1 MATNNPVSVPAINY
15 EETKA
20 KYEELVNANTELMN
34 RHPLSTNQKIED
46 KIRQIQNMEATELD
60 LAVLNHSS
68 KTKLYRK
75 RENKLLEV
83 LSVDDSFSV
92 VLDTHISLGHT
103 SAAITYKE
111 LVSKL
116 SIPTFAVSWV
126 VLACN
131 VCEHNRK
138 NKTPRPV
145 SSVAQKA
152 VAKPV
157 VEPTPTES
165 QPIITMVQKPLTVLP
180 KPEPT
185 PSKSQPVIPMVQE
198 PLTVLP
204 KPKSQVQQARVPS
217 LIQLSNSI
225 LPQQRT
231 VFTPQRPYKNWRLSI
246 IKRSLPQSQNTRNC
260 YLLILRHIPSDFLI
274 LRAVYETLVELSLEL
289 LKIFT
294 EFGYPSKLYV
304 SKTLEFYVRVI
315 QLVVAMNP
323 VEPFEVQLADTKF
336 FDDDETQVITEIHK
350 WMDLMKDVYWD
361 QCLPM
366 VQYRMN
372 TKEVTFVRMD
382 TKEKCIGI
390 PFEMFFN
397 FKVST
402 EIKWLNPKTNE
413 LACDF
418 DPKIVDENE
427 EVP

>member
-1 MATNNPVSVPAINY
+1 MATNPVPVSINY

-92 VLDTHISLGHT
+92 ILDTHISLGHT

-145 SSVAQKA
+145 SSVPQKA
-152 VAKPV
+152 VPKPV
-157 VEPTPTES
+157 VEP
-165 QPIITMVQKPLTVLP
+165 
-180 KPEPT
+180 EPT
-185 PSKSQPVIPMVQE
+185 PKESQPVITTVQE

-204 KPKSQVQQARVPS
+204 KPKSQVQQVRVPT
-217 LIQLSNSI
+217 LIQLTNCT
-225 LPQQRT
+225 LPQELT
-231 VFTPQRPYKNWRLSI
+231 VPTPLQPYKHWRLSV
-246 IKRSLPQSQNTRNC
+246 IKHSSLPQSQNTRNC

-289 LKIFT
+289 MKIFT

-336 FDDDETQVITEIHK
+336 FGDDEIQVIMEIQK

-372 TKEVTFVRMD
+372 TKEMTFVRMD

-397 FKVST
+397 FKVAT
-402 EIKWLNPKTNE
+402 ELKWLNPKTNE
-413 LACDF
+413 
-418 DPKIVDENE
+418 
-427 EVP
+427 